1 MEDTERLKGLLG
13 DLLRSQKLAV
23 LSTHDEG
30 QPYAS
35 LVAFAETQDLKGFI
49 FATTR
54 STRKYANL
62 SADSRVAMLVDSRS
76 NQDSDIHS
84 AMAVTAAGSVEEV
97 SEDQRDRFLK
107 IYLEKHP
114 HMKDFIHAP
123 TCALLQLQVKTY
135 YLVTK
140 FQKVIELHVTQ

>member
-1 MEDTERLKGLLG
+1 
-13 DLLRSQKLAV
+13 
-23 LSTHDEG
+23 
-30 QPYAS
+30 
-35 LVAFAETQDLKGFI
+35 
-49 FATTR
+49 
-54 STRKYANL
+54 
-62 SADSRVAMLVDSRS
+62 
-76 NQDSDIHS
+76 
-84 AMAVTAAGSVEEV
+84 MAVTAAGSVEEV

-107 IYLEKHP
+107 IYLEKPP